1 MCRATGQQRRLQSV
15 VLVLSITIELPRLL
29 LQASVVII
37 SWAVIGNSWG
47 DREEV
52 IMRIKRAVR
61 VFHLRRI
68 RRGVNEDDLSLD
80 GGNRRLRGIAIF
92 I

>member
-1 MCRATGQQRRLQSV
+1 M
-15 VLVLSITIELPRLL
+15 IELPRLL

-52 IMRIKRAVR
+52 IMRIKNSEPYLTAKSLLTTGEFESALTTLSTVMATT
-61 VFHLRRI
+61 
-68 RRGVNEDDLSLD
+68 LSLLPESEETHPC
-80 GGNRRLRGIAIF
+80 NSPTTTVTP
-92 I
+92 